1 MEFGF
6 GPGRGFE
13 MRIFVNN
20 SPTRTMLN
28 VQYVT
33 DSKGKPLYVQLP
45 IKDYEK
51 LLANAD
57 ELADIAA
64 YKKAKKK
71 PGKAVPFDEAF
82 AQIEAQQKKQ
92 AS

>member
-1 MEFGF
+1 MQ
-6 GPGRGFE
+6 
-13 MRIFVNN
+13 
-20 SPTRTMLN
+20 S

-33 DSKGKPLYVQLP
+33 DSNGNPLYVQVP

-51 LLANAD
+51 LLADAE

-64 YKKAKKK
+64 FKKAIKK
-71 PGKAVPFDEAF
+71 PGKVVPFSEAF
-82 AQIEAQQKKQ
+82 AQIDAYHKQQ

>member
-1 MEFGF
+1 
-6 GPGRGFE
+6 
-13 MRIFVNN
+13 
-20 SPTRTMLN
+20 MLS

-45 IKDYEK
+45 IKEFEK
-51 LLANAD
+51 LLADAE

-71 PGKAVPFDEAF
+71 PGKAISFNEAF
-82 AQIEAQQKKQ
+82 AQIDYLMR
-92 AS
+92 